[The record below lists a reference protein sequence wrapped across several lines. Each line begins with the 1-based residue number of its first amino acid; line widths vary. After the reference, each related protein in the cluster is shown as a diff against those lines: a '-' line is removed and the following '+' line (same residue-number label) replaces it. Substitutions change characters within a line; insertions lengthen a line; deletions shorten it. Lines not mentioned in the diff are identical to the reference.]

1 MEPKRIL
8 ITITIIIIII
18 IIIIIL
24 TAIIMIT
31 KKFISFI
38 QGLTDYPQ

>member
-1 MEPKRIL
+1 MEPKQIL
-8 ITITIIIIII
+8 ITITIIIII

>member
-1 MEPKRIL
+1 MEPKQIL
-8 ITITIIIIII
+8 ITITIII